1 RVGEAVCAGR
11 DGDGDDGNYAGFY
24 NDGSTGTGDG
34 VAVQG
39 EGDGSGRRAAA
50 GRGVDHGHGDGSGGG
65 DIAGRNRGG
74 DLCGA
79 DERSG
84 LSLGAEIHGGGRIK
98 VCAVDCQCERCACGN
113 VRLAERCKRGH
124 RIVDG
129 EGQRQGWTDRGRRIG
144 DDDVEQTGF
153 YNS

>member
-50 GRGVDHGHGDGSGGG
+50 GGGVDYGHGDGSGGG

-79 DERSG
+79 YERSG
-84 LSLGAEIHGGGRIK
+84 LSLGAEIHGGGGIK
-98 VCAVDCQCERCACGN
+98 VFPVTCNFDGGPGGKVLLAA
-113 VRLAERCKRGH
+113 RLSVGTGLLTVKVSAR
-124 RIVDG
+124 DG
-129 EGQRQGWTDRGRRIG
+129 PI
-144 DDDVEQTGF
+144 
-153 YNS
+153 